1 MCFNGLSQFDEFYQ
15 NQMMDLTEIDEN
27 WKDLTRAAIVGSAL
41 AVPTMFDKGRADD
54 AQAQQTT
61 EVVQQAK
68 TYGGFT
74 EEKAYNI
81 VAKTLY
87 DEARGEDIEGL
98 KAVASVIYNRAGGD
112 SQNFPA
118 VCLKKYQFSCW
129 NGLNDV
135 ERTPAGYYIVTPA
148 TSTQATKDMWGLCM
162 ELAKEMFKGEFQ
174 STIDKR
180 NIFYN
185 PNKSSPNWGD
195 VMKDPKIIGNHKF
208 GYLPEYDGFKKK
220 EKGAQVAKAR

>member
-15 NQMMDLTEIDEN
+15 NQMMGLTEIDEN

-54 AQAQQTT
+54 TQPQQTT
-61 EVVQQAK
+61 EVAQQAK

-87 DEARGEDIEGL
+87 DEARGEGIPGL
-98 KAVASVIYNRAGGD
+98 KAVASVIYNRAGGN
-112 SQNFPA
+112 SANFPK
-118 VCLKKYQFSCW
+118 VCLRKYQFSVW
-129 NGLNDV
+129 NGLSDL
-135 ERTPAGYYIVTPA
+135 ERTPEGYYIVTPA
-148 TSTQATKDMWGLCM
+148 TSTQATKDMWGLCQT
-162 ELAKEMFKGEFQ
+162 LTKQMFEGKFQ
-174 STIDKR
+174 STIDNR
-180 NIFYN
+180 NVFYN
-185 PNKSSPNWGD
+185 PVKSSPSWGD
-195 VMKDPKIIGNHKF
+195 TMKNPKTIGNHKF

-220 EKGAQVAKAR
+220 TKGTQIASNK